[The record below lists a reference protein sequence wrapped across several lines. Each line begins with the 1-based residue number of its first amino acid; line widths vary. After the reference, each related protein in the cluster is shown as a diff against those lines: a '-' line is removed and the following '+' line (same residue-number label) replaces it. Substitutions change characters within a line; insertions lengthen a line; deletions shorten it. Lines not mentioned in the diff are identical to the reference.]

1 MTNNEK
7 DKPKTNIFL
16 IVFLAVIIILTIL
29 CVIFPTFGEYFDL
42 GRFFELD
49 ALGSVNYWMA
59 IGFVML
65 LCFIGALVPIP
76 IPYMLPVALFT
87 VAWIEAFN
95 YAWILIIGLVFFSAL
110 SNTIGDI
117 IDYYIGRG
125 TERVLSK
132 DDPELQNRWSQTIL
146 KKPRIIPFIILIF
159 GISPLPESLLMLP
172 LGMVKYDIKKTV
184 GWMFLGKIIMML
196 IMALL
201 GLGFSTIPILAIVL
215 DFLTEGGP
223 TGWITGIVTL
233 YIMWIMI
240 FVMVKYKPKTSSNL

>member
-7 DKPKTNIFL
+7 DNSKTNIFL

-29 CVIFPTFGEYFDL
+29 CVIFPTFGEFFDL

-49 ALGSVNYWMA
+49 ALGSANYWMA
-59 IGFVML
+59 IGFVIL

-87 VAWIEAFN
+87 VAWIEAYN

-110 SNTIGDI
+110 SNTIGDM

-125 TERVLSK
+125 TELVLSK
-132 DDPELQNRWSQTIL
+132 DDPELQNRWSQIIL
-146 KKPRIIPFIILIF
+146 KKKKLIPLIILIF
-159 GISPLPESLLMLP
+159 GISTLPESLLMLP
-172 LGMVKYDIKKTV
+172 LGMVKYNIKKTV
-184 GWMFLGKIIMML
+184 CWMFLGKIIMML
-196 IMALL
+196 IMVLL
-201 GLGFSTIPILAIVL
+201 GIGFSTIPILGVIL

-223 TGWITGIVTL
+223 IGWITGIVTL

-240 FVMVKYKPKTSSNL
+240 LIMVKYKPKTSSNL

>member
-7 DKPKTNIFL
+7 DNSKTNIFL
-16 IVFLAVIIILTIL
+16 IVFLAIVIILTIL

-65 LCFIGALVPIP
+65 LCFIGALIPIP

-87 VAWIEAFN
+87 VAWIEAYN

-110 SNTIGDI
+110 SNTIGDM

-172 LGMVKYDIKKTV
+172 LGMVKYDVKKTV
-184 GWMFLGKIIMML
+184 CWMFLGKIIMML
-196 IMALL
+196 IMVLL
-201 GLGFSTIPILAIVL
+201 GLGFSTIPILAVVL
-215 DFLTEGGP
+215 DFLTEGGS

-233 YIMWIMI
+233 YLMWIMI
-240 FVMVKYKPKTSSNL
+240 LVMVKYKPKTSSNL

>member
-7 DKPKTNIFL
+7 DKSKTNIFL
-16 IVFLAVIIILTIL
+16 IVFLGIVIILTIL
-29 CVIFPTFGEYFDL
+29 CMIFPTFGEYFDL

-65 LCFIGALVPIP
+65 LCFIGALIPIP

-87 VAWIEAFN
+87 VAWIEAYN

-110 SNTIGDI
+110 SNTIGDM

-159 GISPLPESLLMLP
+159 GITPLPESLLMLP

-184 GWMFLGKIIMML
+184 CWMFLGKIIMML
-196 IMALL
+196 IMVLL
-201 GLGFSTIPILAIVL
+201 GLGFSTIPILAVVL

-233 YIMWIMI
+233 YLMWIMI
-240 FVMVKYKPKTSSNL
+240 FVMVKYKPKTASNL